1 MLDTFATGMMH
12 LKFLNGHSAEAV
24 ALSSQQTGAQALA
37 AMRLT
42 VPQPA
47 LVIIGGASLMD
58 ADSLKRLQTVFNQVF
73 APLAEALSL
82 TVLDGG
88 TDAGVIHMMG
98 QARHFVGGS
107 FPLVGV
113 VPQGKAKLPDDAAIA
128 SSVTDD
134 SVTDDSRHDLEPHH
148 TNFFLV
154 PGDSWGSESPWLAE
168 FASLVAQGQPALTI
182 LINGGQVALTD
193 LQANLAKERP
203 AVVLAGSG
211 RLADTIATAM
221 AAADTDEA
229 DPDIDPAIA
238 ELIRIHQPSGKLSVL
253 DLALPVDQ
261 MRDRIQQ
268 YFTSVM

>member
-1 MLDTFATGMMH
+1 MLNTFATGMMH
-12 LKFLNGHSAEAV
+12 LKFLNGHSAEAM

-37 AMRLT
+37 AMGLT
-42 VPQPA
+42 VPQPV

-58 ADSLKRLQTVFNQVF
+58 ADSLTRLQTVFNEVF
-73 APLAEALSL
+73 APLAEELSL

-98 QARHFVGGS
+98 QARQFVEGS

-113 VPQGKAKLPDDAAIA
+113 VPQGKAKLPDDAA
-128 SSVTDD
+128 
-134 SVTDDSRHDLEPHH
+134 TDDSRHDLEPHH

-154 PGDSWGSESPWLAE
+154 PGESWGSESPWLAE

-182 LINGGQVALTD
+182 LINGGEVALTD
-193 LQANLAKERP
+193 LQANLAKGRP
-203 AVVLAGSG
+203 ALVLAGSG

-221 AAADTDEA
+221 ADSDADTD
-229 DPDIDPAIA
+229 PQIT

-253 DLALPVDQ
+253 DLTLPVDQ
-261 MRDRIQQ
+261 MRDRIQP
-268 YFTSVM
+268 YFTSAM